1 MSQMQFFAH
10 VVKSFPTHFQ
20 GRVLDVGSLDIN
32 GGPHT
37 LFTSSEY
44 VGVDLGV
51 GRNVTHVSR
60 GEDLAFIDNLF
71 DVAMSS
77 ECFEHNQQWRAT
89 LCNMIRM
96 TREGGLIVFSAAGTG
111 RAEHG
116 TTRSDK
122 GFAAPLAV
130 DLGLEW
136 YENLTAKMV
145 RQAIAGEDLVGYFC
159 VSVRN
164 TSDLLFLGI
173 KGSASHADLDQLL
186 QIEKTWDDI
195 ARSSSFSGRPIR
207 RVVLRVS
214 GDRGLR
220 KLQRI
225 KESVQGKITRKQDG
239 STSS

>member
-1 MSQMQFFAH
+1 MQFFQH

-44 VGVDLGV
+44 VGVDLGA
-51 GRNVTHVSR
+51 GRNVTHVGR
-60 GEDLAFIDNLF
+60 GEDLTFADDLF

-77 ECFEHNQQWRAT
+77 ECFEHNQQWRET
-89 LCNMIRM
+89 LSNMIRM

-130 DLGLEW
+130 DLGVEW
-136 YENLTAKMV
+136 YQNLTARMV
-145 RQAIAGEDLVGYFC
+145 RRAIAGEDLVGHFC

-173 KGSASHADLDQLL
+173 KRSASQVDLDHLL
-186 QIEKTWDDI
+186 QLEKTWNDI
-195 ARSSSFSGRPIR
+195 ARSSRYSGRPMR
-207 RVVLRVS
+207 RVVVKVS

-225 KESVQGKITRKQDG
+225 KEFVQEKITRKQDG